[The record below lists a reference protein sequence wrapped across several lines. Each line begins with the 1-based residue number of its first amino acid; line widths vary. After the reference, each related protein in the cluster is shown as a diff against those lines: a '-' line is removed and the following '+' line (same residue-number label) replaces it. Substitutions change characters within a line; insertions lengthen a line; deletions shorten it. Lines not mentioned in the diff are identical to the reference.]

1 MNDFNL
7 IMENW
12 RGYQKKILLEVA
24 DMGELM
30 STIQAIIVVKK
41 GEKLAGN
48 LLKVAAAAVGGV
60 EMVKSLLEANPSELL
75 EKLGSVIGLGSAVLD
90 MVTGATDARQVV
102 AQAAKLPDAQRSKAG
117 FLAMLDFD
125 DPYLTILDDKLENDL
140 LNYLLDKVQEAQRAG
155 TPIND
160 FDINKVFEEFI
171 KDTFQRDI
179 KGAPA
184 KRAVTVKARGKL
196 GTAGA
201 RVKQKFQTGVT

>member
-1 MNDFNL
+1 MSEMKL
-7 IMENW
+7 IMEGW
-12 RGYQKKILLEVA
+12 RGYQKKLLLEVI
-24 DMGELM
+24 DMGEFL
-30 STIQAIIVVKK
+30 STIQAIIAVKK

-60 EMVKSLLEANPSELL
+60 ETLKSLLDTNPSELL
-75 EKLGSVIGLGSAVLD
+75 AQLGNVIGLGQAVLD
-90 MVTGATDARQVV
+90 MVTGAKDARQVV

-140 LNYLLDKVQEAQRAG
+140 LNYLLDKVQEAQSAG
-155 TPIND
+155 TSIND

-171 KDTFQRDI
+171 KDTFRRDI

-201 RVKQKFQTGVT
+201 RVKQKFQAGVT